1 MEATRSE
8 GDGTDGELR
17 GRWGILVAL
26 AGSLAVPAVAAAHGI
41 GGRGDLPIPKD
52 LFIGAAAVAVA
63 LSFAGVAFL
72 WMEPALA
79 RRATGKALP
88 EWTAIPVGI
97 VEPLL
102 RAFGLALFAVT
113 IIAGWWG
120 VDDSGINFAPTGV
133 YVIFWVGVLWLSAVA
148 GPIWRALNPWDT
160 LALIGSGR
168 LAPTPDPRPPDQS
181 LVWSHWPAAAGL
193 FAFTWLELAYVEPS
207 RPRVVAIAATLY
219 TVAVLA
225 MAARFGRR
233 WLQTGEGFTVL
244 FGLIAAISPVGR
256 RDDGRLIL
264 RMPFAGLSA
273 IVPRR
278 GTVAVLLVVLGGTT
292 FDGVSRLSWYGDLV
306 RLSAGWERTAINT
319 LGLVVVIGLVSAVY
333 LGAAWLVAKLGL
345 TDPRA
350 AAADYIHTLAPIALA
365 YSVAHY
371 FSLFVFQGQAGWQL
385 ISDPLGRGWD
395 LFGTV
400 DHQIDYLALTAGQ
413 IAGVQT
419 IAMIVGHVAGVVLAH
434 DRGLERVVPSRVAMS
449 QLPMLVAM
457 IAFTVTGL
465 TLLLSA

>member
-1 MEATRSE
+1 MTARRTLTLAS
-8 GDGTDGELR
+8 GL
-17 GRWGILVAL
+17 AL
-26 AGSLAVPAVAAAHGI
+26 AALITASTAAAHGI

-72 WMEPALA
+72 WTAPSVA
-79 RRATGKALP
+79 RHAGGRALP
-88 EWTAIPVGI
+88 AWTVGPSRI
-97 VEPLL
+97 IEPLL

-113 IIAGWWG
+113 IVAAWWG
-120 VDDSGINFAPTGV
+120 ADDAGTNFAPTGV

-160 LALIGSGR
+160 IVAVASGQFT
-168 LAPTPDPRPPDQS
+168 PTPDPHPPDRS
-181 LVWSHWPAAAGL
+181 PVWSHWPAAAGL
-193 FAFTWLELAYVEPS
+193 LCFTWLELAYVEPS
-207 RPRVVAIAATLY
+207 DPRVVALAATLY
-219 TVAVLA
+219 SVAVLA

-244 FGLIAAISPVGR
+244 FGLIAAIAPIGR
-256 RDDGRLIL
+256 RDDGRIIL
-264 RMPFAGLSA
+264 RVPFSGLA
-273 IVPRR
+273 TVEPRR

-292 FDGVSRLSWYGDLV
+292 FDGVSRTSWYGSLV
-306 RLSAGWERTAINT
+306 RLSTGWERTAINT
-319 LGLVVVIGLVSAVY
+319 LGLVLVIAGVSAVY
-333 LGAAWLVAKLGL
+333 LGAAWLVAVLGK
-345 TDPRA
+345 TPPRA

-371 FSLFVFQGQAGWQL
+371 FSLFVFQGQAGWQM

-400 DHQIDYLALTAGQ
+400 HHQIDYLALTAGQ

-419 IAMIVGHVAGVVLAH
+419 IAMIAGHVAGVVLAH
-434 DRGLERVVPSRVAMS
+434 DRGLERVAPSRVAVS